1 MIYQEAHELVDKES
15 INSIPG
21 NNCTFVEDTERALQQ
36 ALQERSLSSYM
47 SELVNNKKVIFF
59 WYHGK
64 STDNLL
70 LTKEVTFFLTL
81 GLHQ

>member
-21 NNCTFVEDTERALQQ
+21 NCTFVEDTERALHQ
-36 ALQERSLSSYM
+36 ALQERSLSSYV

-64 STDNLL
+64 STNNLL
-70 LTKEVTFFLTL
+70 LKKEVTFFLTL